1 MNKKYKSETFSLG
14 SAAYEYWLAV
24 VGFCVRI
31 NVYVKMY
38 DVSVE
43 LSGSNQ
49 CKLSFVIE
57 ALSLI
62 SSFLLGHYCAS
73 PRLVLE

>member
-14 SAAYEYWLAV
+14 SAEYEYWLAV

-31 NVYVKMY
+31 VYVKIY
-38 DVSVE
+38 YSSVE
-43 LSGSNQ
+43 LSVSNQ
-49 CKLSFVIE
+49 CKLSFIIE

-62 SSFLLGHYCAS
+62 SSLLLGHYCPS
-73 PRLVLE
+73 PCLVLE